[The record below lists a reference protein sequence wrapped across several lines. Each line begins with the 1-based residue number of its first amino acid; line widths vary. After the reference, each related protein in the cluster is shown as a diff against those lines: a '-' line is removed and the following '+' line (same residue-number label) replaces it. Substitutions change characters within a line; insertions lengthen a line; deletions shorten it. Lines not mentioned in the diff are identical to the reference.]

1 MKPDLVGKGGI
12 LSAKLR
18 LSLLLSEAPMTLLH
32 VTLGKIKLL
41 ALIHVGGLD
50 IQSPFSPLTLCL
62 TCG

>member
-18 LSLLLSEAPMTLLH
+18 FSLLLSEAPMTLLY
-32 VTLGKIKLL
+32 VTLGKSKLL
-41 ALIHVGGLD
+41 ALTHVGELD
-50 IQSPFSPLTLCL
+50 IQPPFRLLTLCL